1 MNEVDSF
8 DLNDVHL
15 AAPHTKFLVQATQ
28 KKANVIARQTQAIH
42 HAISSVC
49 HAQVTLTESY
59 RNLSSVLRSTTS
71 EFADLS
77 EPGEEYKQLN
87 FQKVIE
93 LHRAM
98 YTDLQSSVLDRLQEY
113 VNFFS
118 GLPDL
123 ANSVEI
129 CDKSRDQA
137 FHTFMK
143 LPKKTNMK
151 TLQTALLELATF
163 RREYERTAT
172 LYYGYLN
179 QAERLREIIPL
190 LTMIGFLERYSQY
203 MKNMARLTSSEM
215 AVTLLKLI
223 QSTLQ
228 RKLDDESKMSTRFK
242 NRADELRFESLS
254 KFCSDPWILTPD
266 MSGDLH
272 PNTAAQPNRKLQSK
286 CGRLLMRTRVNLV
299 WRWVEVF
306 CHTQAGSLMS
316 QQYGE
321 IGASLLV
328 DLNQKGVYTEAV
340 DCDDRRNVFQ
350 IVSPAAHKTVIL
362 QAESQLD
369 RDEWIYTLTNVIF
382 DVNSW
387 EARRSLGDAV
397 GDASTVKVSSATPPP
412 VRTPGSTDAWSFT
425 CLPPVCFALPVLPE
439 LTIPRDAELLQVHCL
454 SSTPPASVVQESG
467 PSGSQPSDDKL
478 LTVENEDVADP
489 LLDLGF
495 LGSLELPQNF
505 GEFTRGSTQ
514 SSWLCVR
521 TTLNAYLFPNFIE
534 PARKGQV

>member
-15 AAPHTKFLVQATQ
+15 AAPHTRFLVQATQ
-28 KKANVIARQTQAIH
+28 KKANIIARQTQEIH
-42 HAISSVC
+42 QAISSVY

-59 RNLSSVLRSTTS
+59 RNLSSVLRSTAS
-71 EFADLS
+71 GCAELS
-77 EPGEEYKQLN
+77 EPGEQYKQFN
-87 FQKVIE
+87 FQFVSVMDEIIE
-93 LHRAM
+93 LHQAM
-98 YTDLQSSVLDRLQEY
+98 CTDLQSSVLDRLQEY
-113 VNFFS
+113 VDFFS
-118 GLPDL
+118 GLPYL

-143 LPKKTNMK
+143 LPKKTNLK

-172 LYYGYLN
+172 MYYGYLN

-190 LTMIGFLERYSQY
+190 LTMIGFLERYAQH
-203 MKNMARLTSSEM
+203 MKTMAKLTSSEM
-215 AVTLLKLI
+215 AVTLLELI

-228 RKLDDESKMSTRFK
+228 RKLDDESTMSTRFT

-254 KFCSDPWILTPD
+254 KFCSDPWLLTPD

-272 PNTAAQPNRKLQSK
+272 PNIAPQPNRKLQSK

-328 DLNQKGVYTEAV
+328 DLSQKGVYTEAV

-350 IVSPAAHKTVIL
+350 IVSPTLNKMVIL

-387 EARRSLGDAV
+387 EARRLSGDAV
-397 GDASTVKVSSATPPP
+397 GGASTLKVSHATPPP
-412 VRTPGSTDAWSFT
+412 ACAPCSTDAWYFT
-425 CLPPVCFALPVLPE
+425 CLPPVCFTLPTLPE
-439 LTIPRDAELLQVHCL
+439 LTASRDAELLQVHCL
-454 SSTPPASVVQESG
+454 SSAPPTSVTQESG
-467 PSGSQPSDDKL
+467 PSGSQPRNDEL
-478 LTVENEDVADP
+478 LMVEKEDIMDP

-505 GEFTRGSTQ
+505 GEINKG
-514 SSWLCVR
+514 
-521 TTLNAYLFPNFIE
+521 TLRLHRNDAL
-534 PARKGQV
+534 

>member
-1 MNEVDSF
+1 MNEFDSF

-28 KKANVIARQTQAIH
+28 KKANIIARQTQAIH

-59 RNLSSVLRSTTS
+59 RTLSSVLRSTTS
-71 EFADLS
+71 GVCADLS

-87 FQKVIE
+87 FQFVSIMDKVVE
-93 LHRAM
+93 MHQAM

-113 VNFFS
+113 VDFFS

-129 CDKSRDQA
+129 YDKSRDQA

-151 TLQTALLELATF
+151 TLQAALLELATF

-172 LYYGYLN
+172 IYYGYLN

-203 MKNMARLTSSEM
+203 MKTMAKITSSEM
-215 AVTLLKLI
+215 ALNLLELI

-228 RKLDDESKMSTRFK
+228 RKLDDESKMSTRFT

-272 PNTAAQPNRKLQSK
+272 PNTAAQPNRKLKSK
-286 CGRLLMRTRVNLV
+286 CGRLLMRTRVSLV

-321 IGASLLV
+321 V
-328 DLNQKGVYTEAV
+328 
-340 DCDDRRNVFQ
+340 
-350 IVSPAAHKTVIL
+350 
-362 QAESQLD
+362 
-369 RDEWIYTLTNVIF
+369 
-382 DVNSW
+382 
-387 EARRSLGDAV
+387 RRSV
-397 GDASTVKVSSATPPP
+397 
-412 VRTPGSTDAWSFT
+412 F
-425 CLPPVCFALPVLPE
+425 
-439 LTIPRDAELLQVHCL
+439 
-454 SSTPPASVVQESG
+454 
-467 PSGSQPSDDKL
+467 
-478 LTVENEDVADP
+478 
-489 LLDLGF
+489 
-495 LGSLELPQNF
+495 F
-505 GEFTRGSTQ
+505 G
-514 SSWLCVR
+514 LCS
-521 TTLNAYLFPNFIE
+521 
-534 PARKGQV
+534 